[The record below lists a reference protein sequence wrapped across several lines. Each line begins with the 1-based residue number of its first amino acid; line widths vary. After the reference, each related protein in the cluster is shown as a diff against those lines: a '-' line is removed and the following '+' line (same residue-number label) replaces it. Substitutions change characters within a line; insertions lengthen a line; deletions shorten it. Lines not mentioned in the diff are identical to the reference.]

1 MSWMEL
7 SSGMD
12 ISADIRQSVL
22 RLLASIAI
30 EEMALAHIINAE
42 AEKMQY
48 IAGTLHPGSN
58 PPGDLSFPD
67 YMAVQAS
74 ARSLME
80 EVTMLEMMLQMKFNQ
95 IAALLKD

>member
-42 AEKMQY
+42 AEKLQY

-58 PPGDLSFPD
+58 PREIYPFQITWRCRLLP
-67 YMAVQAS
+67 
-74 ARSLME
+74 
-80 EVTMLEMMLQMKFNQ
+80 EV
-95 IAALLKD
+95 